1 MASRLA
7 PGAGLRRTRRVA
19 LKQLCILL
27 LSLFAS
33 AAFAA
38 QESLD
43 GCGFKAGL
51 PVDEDGIVLD
61 GKNPPPPTLPP

>member
-1 MASRLA
+1 MASSFA

-19 LKQLCILL
+19 MKQFCILL

-38 QESLD
+38 D
-43 GCGFKAGL
+43 F
-51 PVDEDGIVLD
+51 GIVLD
-61 GKNPPPPTLPP
+61 YPGLFTRTDR